1 MNNKKRFVKEI
12 SNFSSNV
19 QTDSTSRISYSE
31 IKNIKLLKYS
41 FRAKNIKNSRNNLKI
56 PKLYLKKNK
65 TDINSSNNDNKNFL
79 YSFSRTKRISRNF
92 YRENYTNYTINEL
105 NTKSTE
111 SKINYSNKYIK
122 IKEPFYKIYPIRKES
137 LIDFNSQSRNIRLLK
152 IYSYNGRRALNN
164 IKESIK
170 YKEAQTMQFEYSRNK
185 EKKLINLYNENL
197 HLYLTFLKKKSIR
210 ETIINENLIDKKAML
225 INKMISMGNKMNKL
239 LKRFEYYLE
248 CKSFLLCIKER
259 TIDFKHFSKQSQLD
273 ILYDLFKLCYY
284 QNYHYKEN
292 YLDNPQ
298 LIKNWLISIRKKI
311 YGNSLK
317 KSMYFNDILTSID
330 MNNFF
335 EIYNCIDNNYIKN
348 HKIKNIFE
356 SVKEFDNVLLNLQS
370 HIVLSLDN
378 FMISNE
384 KMIELKNEL
393 NEEERRKEK
402 IIEKF
407 NLTKNKYNLLS
418 EKLNIVKTNYIDNI
432 FDNKNYI
439 KNKNNIPKNYNKID
453 DKLNIIITEIINYD
467 STDIKKIKFEKTN
480 KKVVTIIDKIRY
492 IEKVMN
498 FLIKYKEEQEYLNE
512 ESYQKVMKIIKKE
525 QVIRKFRNKEETMK
539 KIRELKIKK
548 IMEKKDKILFLF
560 HKK

>member
-1 MNNKKRFVKEI
+1 
-12 SNFSSNV
+12 
-19 QTDSTSRISYSE
+19 
-31 IKNIKLLKYS
+31 
-41 FRAKNIKNSRNNLKI
+41 
-56 PKLYLKKNK
+56 
-65 TDINSSNNDNKNFL
+65 
-79 YSFSRTKRISRNF
+79 
-92 YRENYTNYTINEL
+92 
-105 NTKSTE
+105 
-111 SKINYSNKYIK
+111 
-122 IKEPFYKIYPIRKES
+122 
-137 LIDFNSQSRNIRLLK
+137 
-152 IYSYNGRRALNN
+152 
-164 IKESIK
+164 
-170 YKEAQTMQFEYSRNK
+170 
-185 EKKLINLYNENL
+185 
-197 HLYLTFLKKKSIR
+197 
-210 ETIINENLIDKKAML
+210 ML

-292 YLDNPQ
+292 YLDNLQ

-467 STDIKKIKFEKTN
+467 STDIKKIKFEKT
-480 KKVVTIIDKIRY
+480 KKDKS
-492 IEKVMN
+492 N
-498 FLIKYKEEQEYLNE
+498 
-512 ESYQKVMKIIKKE
+512 KIIKKSKGKDFYSSNLTRE
-525 QVIRKFRNKEETMK
+525 NTNISNALGTPMK
-539 KIRELKIKK
+539 KEIISSKYHNKNITKIKINNK
-548 IMEKKDKILFLF
+548 YIIINKKGNSSIYKRNHINSGLSIN
-560 HKK
+560 

>member
-1 MNNKKRFVKEI
+1 
-12 SNFSSNV
+12 
-19 QTDSTSRISYSE
+19 
-31 IKNIKLLKYS
+31 
-41 FRAKNIKNSRNNLKI
+41 
-56 PKLYLKKNK
+56 
-65 TDINSSNNDNKNFL
+65 
-79 YSFSRTKRISRNF
+79 
-92 YRENYTNYTINEL
+92 
-105 NTKSTE
+105 
-111 SKINYSNKYIK
+111 
-122 IKEPFYKIYPIRKES
+122 
-137 LIDFNSQSRNIRLLK
+137 
-152 IYSYNGRRALNN
+152 
-164 IKESIK
+164 
-170 YKEAQTMQFEYSRNK
+170 MQFEYSRNK